1 MTLDRPRSY
10 ENNHIVTLTFC
21 LVFISSHAQRN
32 MGREWITLS
41 LAVALDDDDDDD
53 LIDAD
58 DDASQ
63 LLLID
68 IMQVFR

>member
-1 MTLDRPRSY
+1 
-10 ENNHIVTLTFC
+10 
-21 LVFISSHAQRN
+21 